1 MIKQFIIKRT
11 SDWAGKK
18 QPIKEAKK
26 VEFLKWDVRGCDE
39 DFFNKNLA
47 DNDGG
52 IWRSKGKEHTV
63 IGKKHI
69 ARAFDDFAWEVE
81 IKNLEDLLKITE
93 ENGDVIISKHYHSHL
108 YKTKDVYEIEIYDDY
123 KE

>member
-11 SDWAGKK
+11 SDWAGEK

-26 VEFLKWDVRGCDE
+26 VKFLKWDVRGGDE

-52 IWRSKGKEHTV
+52 TWRSKGKKHTV
-63 IGKKHI
+63 IDKKHI

-81 IKNLEDLLKITE
+81 IKNLEDLLKIIE
-93 ENGDVIISKHYHSHL
+93 EHGDVIISKHYHYYL
-108 YKTKDVYEIEIYDDY
+108 YKTKNVYEIEIYDDHR
-123 KE
+123 E